1 MTLDDATQ
9 AMKTLFEGKDSGLGR
24 TLKMDFGAD
33 GVVFIDAKSAPN
45 SVSNENLDADTTM
58 IISLENF
65 GRLRSGELQGRD
77 ARMHAE
83 AGPASG
89 WAGQP
94 KLQCQAGHGVDAA
107 IARRDQGH
115 IHPLAR

>member
-24 TLKMDFGAD
+24 TLKMDFGDD

-45 SVSNENLDADTTM
+45 AVSNDNRDADTTM

-65 GRLRSGELQGRD
+65 GRMRSGELQGQQ
-77 ARMHAE
+77 AFMTGA
-83 AGPASG
+83 
-89 WAGQP
+89 
-94 KLQCQAGHGVDAA
+94 LQVKGDLMGAMAFGTYTSK
-107 IARRDQGH
+107 
-115 IHPLAR
+115 

>member
-45 SVSNENLDADTTM
+45 SVSNENRDADTTM

-65 GRLRSGELQGRD
+65 GRLRSGELQGQQ
-77 ARMHAE
+77 AFMTGA
-83 AGPASG
+83 
-89 WAGQP
+89 
-94 KLQCQAGHGVDAA
+94 LQV
-107 IARRDQGH
+107 QGD
-115 IHPLAR
+115 LMGAMAFGSYTSK

>member
-1 MTLDDATQ
+1 VTLDDATQ

-33 GVVFIDAKSAPN
+33 GVVFIDAKRAPN

-65 GRLRSGELQGRD
+65 GRLRSGELQG
-77 ARMHAE
+77 
-83 AGPASG
+83 
-89 WAGQP
+89 Q
-94 KLQCQAGHGVDAA
+94 QAFMTGALKVEGDLMGAMA
-107 IARRDQGH
+107 FGTYSSK
-115 IHPLAR
+115 

>member
-33 GVVFIDAKSAPN
+33 GVVFIDAKRAPN

-65 GRLRSGELQGRD
+65 GRLRSGELQG
-77 ARMHAE
+77 
-83 AGPASG
+83 
-89 WAGQP
+89 Q
-94 KLQCQAGHGVDAA
+94 QAFMTGVLKVEGDLMGAMA
-107 IARRDQGH
+107 FGTYSSK
-115 IHPLAR
+115 

>member
-33 GVVFIDAKSAPN
+33 GVVFIDAKRAPN

-58 IISLENF
+58 NISLENF
-65 GRLRSGELQGRD
+65 GRLRSGELQG
-77 ARMHAE
+77 
-83 AGPASG
+83 
-89 WAGQP
+89 Q
-94 KLQCQAGHGVDAA
+94 QAFMTGALKVEGDLMGAMA
-107 IARRDQGH
+107 FGTYSSK
-115 IHPLAR
+115 